1 MNWTIDPA
9 HTSATFA
16 VRHMMITNVR
26 GEFQKVSGKV
36 SYDPAKLDASRVEI
50 DLDATSINTRDPQR
64 DTHLKSADFLDVEQ
78 FPTIK
83 FVSRSV
89 KEAGAGKLKISGDLT
104 IRGTTREVT
113 LDVEGPTPPHKDPW
127 GNTRVG
133 ATATTKIRRSDYGVL
148 WNTALEAGGFLV
160 GEEVTITADV
170 SLIQDK

>member
-36 SYDPAKLDASRVEI
+36 SYNPDNLAGTHIDVSLEAS
-50 DLDATSINTRDPQR
+50 SINTREPQR
-64 DTHLKSADFLDVEQ
+64 DTHLKSADFLDAEK
-78 FPTIK
+78 FPSVN
-83 FVSRSV
+83 FVSRSA
-89 KEAGAGKLKISGDLT
+89 KAAGPGKLKISGDLT

-127 GNTRVG
+127 GNMRVG
-133 ATATTKIRRSDYGVL
+133 ATATTTIQRSDFGLV

-160 GEEVTITADV
+160 GEDVTITLDV